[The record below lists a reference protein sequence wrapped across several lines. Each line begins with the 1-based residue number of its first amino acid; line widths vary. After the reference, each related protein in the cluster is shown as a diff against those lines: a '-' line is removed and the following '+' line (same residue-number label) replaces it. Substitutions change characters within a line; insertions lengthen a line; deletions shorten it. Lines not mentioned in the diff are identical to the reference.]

1 MLTKEYFL
9 IDAKKF
15 IQQFSRARRQMRTK
29 AESFL
34 ISTVLDSTCDT
45 SVLGGDLKLLALLAC
60 CDSSL
65 VVRKA
70 LDSLL
75 SEIFLSIGD
84 ATQSHSVLAAEQVLR
99 ESFTT
104 IFMAEHH
111 KAKTQ
116 RMTTYGWLLTL
127 VLFQWN
133 ELDYQYWAQ
142 LEEIGSFDRTL
153 ERHQRNRD
161 FKERNLFRYGV
172 VMARESI
179 RRITGK
185 RRAARDL
192 AKHHLQKCE
201 SILNSVMKSKE
212 ILNLGS
218 EMDENSWLDLHIC
231 LVHLQELPKV

>member
-15 IQQFSRARRQMRTK
+15 IQQFSRARCQMRTK
-29 AESFL
+29 AEYFL
-34 ISTVLDSTCDT
+34 ISIVLDSTCDT

-84 ATQSHSVLAAEQVLR
+84 ATRSHNVLAAEQVLR
-99 ESFTT
+99 ESFET

-111 KAKTQ
+111 KAKTH

-133 ELDYQYWAQ
+133 EIDCQKVQ
-142 LEEIGSFDRTL
+142 LEEIGRFDRTL
-153 ERHQRNRD
+153 DRLQRNRD

>member
-9 IDAKKF
+9 SDAQKF
-15 IQQFSRARRQMRTK
+15 IQQFSRTKGQMRTK

-45 SVLGGDLKLLALLAC
+45 PVLGGDLKLLALLAY

-84 ATQSHSVLAAEQVLR
+84 AMQSHSVLAAEQVLR
-99 ESFTT
+99 ESFAT
-104 IFMAEHH
+104 IFMEEHH

-133 ELDYQYWAQ
+133 ELDCHSVQ
-142 LEEIGSFDRTL
+142 LEEIGKFDRTL
-153 ERHQRNRD
+153 DRLQRNRD

-179 RRITGK
+179 RRITAK

-192 AKHHLQKCE
+192 AKHHLRKCE
-201 SILNSVMKSKE
+201 SILNSVMESRE